1 MISQKIPLFFTIIF
15 WKIHKAIEEMTP
27 ENTDRND
34 APSYKISLQCV
45 LVQLCMMSGNP
56 EEIMPTISAWK
67 PRAPQ
72 TKIKGH
78 S

>member
-1 MISQKIPLFFTIIF
+1 MEILQILWPSQNIQTLIKD
-15 WKIHKAIEEMTP
+15 MSP

-56 EEIMPTISAWK
+56 EEIMPTISA
-67 PRAPQ
+67 
-72 TKIKGH
+72 
-78 S
+78 